1 MPLVVVLMGQ
11 VRMGGMCVTVKSA
24 VRLDVVFGVR
34 HERSYVSMAMATALC
49 RMDRA
54 MRWATAHPG

>member
-1 MPLVVVLMGQ
+1 
-11 VRMGGMCVTVKSA
+11 MCVTVKSA